1 MALPLILGAAP
12 AVLGGLASIWAQG
25 KAGKEMQKSSRKYEL
40 NMENLLDEQ
49 QGNLDKYVKPDMYA
63 NFLQSEQGAS
73 TLEAVR
79 RQLQKQAETI
89 RGGVSSTGA
98 TPEAQIAATSASSD
112 QYADIVNRL
121 YGQGTQYRQQ
131 ARSQYLQGAQ
141 NLLQNRMGYQG
152 NLLNMGA
159 QRAQNWSQ
167 VGSNLAQV
175 GAGLSTALFSGD
187 NLSYL
192 EQLFNKGAAPATT

>member
-1 MALPLILGAAP
+1 MSFFVCANGVSLQQNLQRHGT
-12 AVLGGLASIWAQG
+12 SINFRRG
-25 KAGKEMQKSSRKYEL
+25 SCSSRWFGLHLGSGKSWQYEL

-131 ARSQYLQGAQ
+131 ARSQNLQGAQ

-175 GAGLSTALFSGD
+175 GAGISTALFSGD
-187 NLSYL
+187 NLS
-192 EQLFNKGAAPATT
+192 